1 MPDKKQKR
9 QGRAIQGPTNEPLRG
24 IVRTCLYKSVNG
36 TICHVFRMIYRV
48 FLKKNVIDECKS
60 KHMRCLLFSLM
71 LLFSVGAKAIKVTHG
86 PWICDMDSTG
96 TTIVWVTD
104 VPGMSW
110 VEIAPDSADH
120 FYGRARQ
127 RYYDVLA
134 GRKVLTDSVHRVR
147 IEGLKPD
154 TKYRYRVFTQEVAE
168 WRYDDWVTLGKT
180 ACTDVWRGKPHEF
193 KTFPAKPREVTF
205 LVLNDIHERAQ
216 FMKDLC
222 KNVDFK
228 KLDFV
233 LLNGDMS
240 NRLRNQQHMMEAY
253 LDTCVRMFATH
264 TPLFFNRGNHELRGQ
279 FADYLYRYFPTNN
292 GKYYRVQ
299 HVAGIDFLFIDT
311 GEDKP
316 DEDIEYSGIVNYDQ
330 YREEEARWLRGLRE
344 SKQVGKHPLIVF
356 SHIPPTLQKW
366 HGPYHLQKTLMP
378 ELNKM
383 NVSVMLSAHLHAFG
397 YQEPNE
403 VINFPNLVNSNNT
416 YLLCRIANGKM
427 EVDYVGL
434 KGKDKK
440 HLTFPLK

>member
-1 MPDKKQKR
+1 
-9 QGRAIQGPTNEPLRG
+9 
-24 IVRTCLYKSVNG
+24 
-36 TICHVFRMIYRV
+36 
-48 FLKKNVIDECKS
+48 
-60 KHMRCLLFSLM
+60 MRCLLFSLM

-154 TKYRYRVFTQEVAE
+154 TRYRYRVFTQEVAE

-416 YLLCRIANGKM
+416 YLLCRIANGRM
-427 EVDYVGL
+427 EVDYLGL

-440 HLTFPLK
+440 HFTFPLR

>member
-1 MPDKKQKR
+1 M
-9 QGRAIQGPTNEPLRG
+9 
-24 IVRTCLYKSVNG
+24 
-36 TICHVFRMIYRV
+36 
-48 FLKKNVIDECKS
+48 
-60 KHMRCLLFSLM
+60 KHLLFGLM
-71 LLFSVGAKAIKVTHG
+71 LLFSVSAKGIEVTHG
-86 PWICDMDSTG
+86 PWICDMDSTSA
-96 TTIVWVTD
+96 TIVWVTD

-110 VEIAPDSADH
+110 VEIAPDSTDH
-120 FYGRARQ
+120 FYGKARP
-127 RYYDVLA
+127 RYYDVLE

-168 WRYDDWVTLGKT
+168 WRYDDWVTFGKT

-193 KTFPAKPREVTF
+193 TTFPVKPREITF
-205 LVLNDIHERAQ
+205 LVLNDIHERAK
-216 FMKDLC
+216 FMKELC
-222 KNVDFK
+222 KNIDFN

-240 NRLRNQQHMMEAY
+240 HRLKSQQHMMEAY
-253 LDTCVRMFATH
+253 LDTCVSMFATH

-292 GKYYRVQ
+292 GKYYRLQ
-299 HVAGIDFLFIDT
+299 HVAGVDFLFIDS

-330 YREEEARWLRGLRE
+330 YREKQARWLRSLRE
-344 SKQVGKHPLIVF
+344 EKKVGKYPLVVF
-356 SHIPPTLQKW
+356 SHMPPTLENW
-366 HGPYHLQKTLMP
+366 HGPYHMQKTLTP

-383 NVSVMLSAHLHAFG
+383 NVSVMLSGHLHRFG

-434 KGKDKK
+434 NGKDKK
-440 HLTFPLK
+440 HFTFPLK

>member
-1 MPDKKQKR
+1 
-9 QGRAIQGPTNEPLRG
+9 
-24 IVRTCLYKSVNG
+24 
-36 TICHVFRMIYRV
+36 
-48 FLKKNVIDECKS
+48 
-60 KHMRCLLFSLM
+60 MRCLLFSLM

-110 VEIAPDSADH
+110 IEIAPDSADH

-292 GKYYRVQ
+292 SKYYRVQ

-344 SKQVGKHPLIVF
+344 SKQVGKYPLIVF

-440 HLTFPLK
+440 HFTFPLK

>member
-1 MPDKKQKR
+1 
-9 QGRAIQGPTNEPLRG
+9 
-24 IVRTCLYKSVNG
+24 
-36 TICHVFRMIYRV
+36 
-48 FLKKNVIDECKS
+48 
-60 KHMRCLLFSLM
+60 MRCLLFSLM
-71 LLFSVGAKAIKVTHG
+71 LLFAVGAKAIKVTHG

-205 LVLNDIHERAQ
+205 LVLNDIHERAL

-416 YLLCRIANGKM
+416 YLLCRIANGRM

-440 HLTFPLK
+440 HFTFPLK

>member
-1 MPDKKQKR
+1 
-9 QGRAIQGPTNEPLRG
+9 
-24 IVRTCLYKSVNG
+24 
-36 TICHVFRMIYRV
+36 
-48 FLKKNVIDECKS
+48 
-60 KHMRCLLFSLM
+60 MRYLLFSLM
-71 LLFSVGAKAIKVTHG
+71 LLFAVGAKAIKVTHG

-110 VEIAPDSADH
+110 VEIAPDSTDH

-134 GRKVLTDSVHRVR
+134 GRKVMTDSVHRVR

-193 KTFPAKPREVTF
+193 KTFSAKPREVTF

-416 YLLCRIANGKM
+416 YLLCRIANGRM

-440 HLTFPLK
+440 HFTFPLK

>member
-1 MPDKKQKR
+1 
-9 QGRAIQGPTNEPLRG
+9 
-24 IVRTCLYKSVNG
+24 
-36 TICHVFRMIYRV
+36 
-48 FLKKNVIDECKS
+48 
-60 KHMRCLLFSLM
+60 MRCLLFSLM
-71 LLFSVGAKAIKVTHG
+71 LLFAVGAKAIKVTHG

-110 VEIAPDSADH
+110 VEIAPDSTDH

-180 ACTDVWRGKPHEF
+180 ACTDVWRGKPHGF

-440 HLTFPLK
+440 HFTFPLK

>member
-1 MPDKKQKR
+1 
-9 QGRAIQGPTNEPLRG
+9 
-24 IVRTCLYKSVNG
+24 
-36 TICHVFRMIYRV
+36 
-48 FLKKNVIDECKS
+48 
-60 KHMRCLLFSLM
+60 MRCLLFSLM

-180 ACTDVWRGKPHEF
+180 VCTDVWRGKPHEF

-416 YLLCRIANGKM
+416 YLLCRIANGRM

-440 HLTFPLK
+440 HFTFPLK

>member
-1 MPDKKQKR
+1 
-9 QGRAIQGPTNEPLRG
+9 
-24 IVRTCLYKSVNG
+24 
-36 TICHVFRMIYRV
+36 
-48 FLKKNVIDECKS
+48 
-60 KHMRCLLFSLM
+60 MRCLLFSLM

-168 WRYDDWVTLGKT
+168 WRYDEWVTLGKT

-193 KTFPAKPREVTF
+193 KTFSAKPREVTF

-292 GKYYRVQ
+292 GKYYRLQ

-416 YLLCRIANGKM
+416 YLLCRIANGRM

-440 HLTFPLK
+440 HFTFPLK

>member
-1 MPDKKQKR
+1 
-9 QGRAIQGPTNEPLRG
+9 
-24 IVRTCLYKSVNG
+24 
-36 TICHVFRMIYRV
+36 
-48 FLKKNVIDECKS
+48 
-60 KHMRCLLFSLM
+60 MRCLLFSLM
-71 LLFSVGAKAIKVTHG
+71 LLFAVGAKAIKVTHG

-180 ACTDVWRGKPHEF
+180 ACTDVWRGKPYEF

-416 YLLCRIANGKM
+416 YLLCRIANGRM

-434 KGKDKK
+434 KGKDRK
-440 HLTFPLK
+440 HFTFPLK

>member
-1 MPDKKQKR
+1 
-9 QGRAIQGPTNEPLRG
+9 
-24 IVRTCLYKSVNG
+24 
-36 TICHVFRMIYRV
+36 
-48 FLKKNVIDECKS
+48 
-60 KHMRCLLFSLM
+60 MRCLLFSLM

-383 NVSVMLSAHLHAFG
+383 NVSVMLSAHLHAFC

-440 HLTFPLK
+440 HFTFPLK

>member
-1 MPDKKQKR
+1 
-9 QGRAIQGPTNEPLRG
+9 
-24 IVRTCLYKSVNG
+24 
-36 TICHVFRMIYRV
+36 
-48 FLKKNVIDECKS
+48 
-60 KHMRCLLFSLM
+60 MRCLLFSLM

-193 KTFPAKPREVTF
+193 KTFSAKPREVTF

-222 KNVDFK
+222 KSVDFK

-292 GKYYRVQ
+292 GKYYRLQ

-416 YLLCRIANGKM
+416 YLLCRIANGRM

-440 HLTFPLK
+440 HFTFPLK

>member
-1 MPDKKQKR
+1 
-9 QGRAIQGPTNEPLRG
+9 
-24 IVRTCLYKSVNG
+24 
-36 TICHVFRMIYRV
+36 
-48 FLKKNVIDECKS
+48 
-60 KHMRCLLFSLM
+60 MRCLLFSLM

-180 ACTDVWRGKPHEF
+180 ACTDVWRGKPYEF

-292 GKYYRVQ
+292 GKYYRLQ

-344 SKQVGKHPLIVF
+344 SKQVGKYPLIVF

-366 HGPYHLQKTLMP
+366 HGPYHLQETLMP

-427 EVDYVGL
+427 EVDYMGL

-440 HLTFPLK
+440 HFTFPLK

>member
-1 MPDKKQKR
+1 
-9 QGRAIQGPTNEPLRG
+9 
-24 IVRTCLYKSVNG
+24 
-36 TICHVFRMIYRV
+36 
-48 FLKKNVIDECKS
+48 
-60 KHMRCLLFSLM
+60 MRCLLFSLM
-71 LLFSVGAKAIKVTHG
+71 LLFAVGAKAIKVTHG

-264 TPLFFNRGNHELRGQ
+264 TPLFFNRGK

-344 SKQVGKHPLIVF
+344 SEQVGKHPLIVF

-366 HGPYHLQKTLMP
+366 HGPYHMQKTLMP

-434 KGKDKK
+434 QGKDKK
-440 HLTFPLK
+440 HFTFPLK

>member
-1 MPDKKQKR
+1 
-9 QGRAIQGPTNEPLRG
+9 
-24 IVRTCLYKSVNG
+24 
-36 TICHVFRMIYRV
+36 
-48 FLKKNVIDECKS
+48 
-60 KHMRCLLFSLM
+60 MRCLLFSLM
-71 LLFSVGAKAIKVTHG
+71 LLFAVGAKAIKVTHG

-240 NRLRNQQHMMEAY
+240 NRLRDQQHMMEAY

-330 YREEEARWLRGLRE
+330 YREEEARWLCGLRE

-416 YLLCRIANGKM
+416 YLLCRIANGRM

-440 HLTFPLK
+440 HFTFPLK

>member
-1 MPDKKQKR
+1 
-9 QGRAIQGPTNEPLRG
+9 
-24 IVRTCLYKSVNG
+24 
-36 TICHVFRMIYRV
+36 
-48 FLKKNVIDECKS
+48 
-60 KHMRCLLFSLM
+60 MRCLLFSLM
-71 LLFSVGAKAIKVTHG
+71 LLFSVGAKTIKVTHG

-180 ACTDVWRGKPHEF
+180 ACTDVWRGKPYEF

-440 HLTFPLK
+440 HFTFPLK

>member
-1 MPDKKQKR
+1 
-9 QGRAIQGPTNEPLRG
+9 
-24 IVRTCLYKSVNG
+24 
-36 TICHVFRMIYRV
+36 
-48 FLKKNVIDECKS
+48 
-60 KHMRCLLFSLM
+60 M

-344 SKQVGKHPLIVF
+344 SKQVGKNPLIVF

-416 YLLCRIANGKM
+416 YLLCRIANGRM

-440 HLTFPLK
+440 HFTFPLK

>member
-1 MPDKKQKR
+1 
-9 QGRAIQGPTNEPLRG
+9 
-24 IVRTCLYKSVNG
+24 
-36 TICHVFRMIYRV
+36 
-48 FLKKNVIDECKS
+48 
-60 KHMRCLLFSLM
+60 MRCLLFSLM

-344 SKQVGKHPLIVF
+344 SKQVGRHPLIVF

-416 YLLCRIANGKM
+416 YLLCRIANGRM

-440 HLTFPLK
+440 HFTFPLK

>member
-1 MPDKKQKR
+1 
-9 QGRAIQGPTNEPLRG
+9 
-24 IVRTCLYKSVNG
+24 
-36 TICHVFRMIYRV
+36 
-48 FLKKNVIDECKS
+48 
-60 KHMRCLLFSLM
+60 MRCLLFSLM
-71 LLFSVGAKAIKVTHG
+71 LLFAVGAKAIKVTHG

-180 ACTDVWRGKPHEF
+180 ACTDVWRGKPYEF

-205 LVLNDIHERAQ
+205 LVLNDIHERVQ

-292 GKYYRVQ
+292 GKYYRLQ
-299 HVAGIDFLFIDT
+299 HVAGIDFLFIDS

-366 HGPYHLQKTLMP
+366 HGPYHMQKTLTP

-403 VINFPNLVNSNNT
+403 VIHFPNLVNSNNT
-416 YLLCRIANGKM
+416 YLLCRIANGRM

-440 HLTFPLK
+440 HFTFPLK

>member
-1 MPDKKQKR
+1 
-9 QGRAIQGPTNEPLRG
+9 
-24 IVRTCLYKSVNG
+24 
-36 TICHVFRMIYRV
+36 
-48 FLKKNVIDECKS
+48 
-60 KHMRCLLFSLM
+60 MRCLLFSLM

-440 HLTFPLK
+440 HFTFPLR

>member
-1 MPDKKQKR
+1 
-9 QGRAIQGPTNEPLRG
+9 
-24 IVRTCLYKSVNG
+24 VNG
-36 TICHVFRMIYRV
+36 TICHVFCIIYVV
-48 FLKKNVIDECKS
+48 FLKMNVIDECKS

-193 KTFPAKPREVTF
+193 KTFSAKPREVTF

-344 SKQVGKHPLIVF
+344 SKQVGKYPLIVF

-416 YLLCRIANGKM
+416 YLLCRIANGRM

-440 HLTFPLK
+440 HFTFPLK

>member
-1 MPDKKQKR
+1 
-9 QGRAIQGPTNEPLRG
+9 
-24 IVRTCLYKSVNG
+24 
-36 TICHVFRMIYRV
+36 
-48 FLKKNVIDECKS
+48 
-60 KHMRCLLFSLM
+60 MRCLFFSLM
-71 LLFSVGAKAIKVTHG
+71 LLFVVGAKAIKVTHG

-344 SKQVGKHPLIVF
+344 SKQVGKYPLIVF

-427 EVDYVGL
+427 EVDSVGL

-440 HLTFPLK
+440 HFTFPLK

>member
-1 MPDKKQKR
+1 
-9 QGRAIQGPTNEPLRG
+9 
-24 IVRTCLYKSVNG
+24 
-36 TICHVFRMIYRV
+36 
-48 FLKKNVIDECKS
+48 
-60 KHMRCLLFSLM
+60 MRCLLFSLM
-71 LLFSVGAKAIKVTHG
+71 LLFAVGAKAIKVTHG

-180 ACTDVWRGKPHEF
+180 ACTDVWRGKPYEF

-205 LVLNDIHERAQ
+205 LVLNDIHERAR

-292 GKYYRVQ
+292 GKYYRLQ
-299 HVAGIDFLFIDT
+299 HVAGIDFLFIDS

-440 HLTFPLK
+440 HFTFLLK

>member
-1 MPDKKQKR
+1 
-9 QGRAIQGPTNEPLRG
+9 
-24 IVRTCLYKSVNG
+24 
-36 TICHVFRMIYRV
+36 
-48 FLKKNVIDECKS
+48 
-60 KHMRCLLFSLM
+60 MRCLLFSLM
-71 LLFSVGAKAIKVTHG
+71 LLFAVGAKAIKVTHG

-180 ACTDVWRGKPHEF
+180 ACTDVWRGKPYEF

-292 GKYYRVQ
+292 GKYYRLQ

-416 YLLCRIANGKM
+416 YLLCRIANGRM

-440 HLTFPLK
+440 HFTFPLK